1 MRIEKKILF
10 TVAGCIAT
18 IPCLTFLFVL
28 FGGEYLTSN
37 YGPAN
42 VWFRSWEGEVSI
54 PDPQAPFTLV
64 LKPAHANPSVVAI
77 HVASAAGVK
86 AEFRTPSGVLLR
98 LPEDAN
104 QLRVLDWY
112 NGDLTLEYVPE
123 EVSETE
129 EVRVQWK
136 FGYE

>member
-1 MRIEKKILF
+1 MRNRRLISI
-10 TVAGCIAT
+10 VAASCVVAIVCFAVV
-18 IPCLTFLFVL
+18 FAL
-28 FGGEYLTSN
+28 FGADYLTSN

-42 VWFRSWEGEVSI
+42 VWFISWEGEVSI

-77 HVASAAGVK
+77 HVASAAGAK
-86 AEFRTPSGVLLR
+86 AVFRTPSGVLVR

-104 QLRVLDWY
+104 QLRVFDWY

>member
-1 MRIEKKILF
+1 MRIERNMLTIAAGCSVAVLCLAILF
-10 TVAGCIAT
+10 V
-18 IPCLTFLFVL
+18 F
-28 FGGEYLTSN
+28 FGADYLTNN

-42 VWFRSWEGEVSI
+42 VWFSAWEDEVSI
-54 PDPQAPFTLV
+54 PDPQAPFELI
-64 LKPAHANPSVVAI
+64 LKPAQTNPSVVAI
-77 HVASAAGVK
+77 RVESISNAK

-112 NGDLTLEYVPE
+112 SGDLNLEYVPE
-123 EVSETE
+123 DVPETE